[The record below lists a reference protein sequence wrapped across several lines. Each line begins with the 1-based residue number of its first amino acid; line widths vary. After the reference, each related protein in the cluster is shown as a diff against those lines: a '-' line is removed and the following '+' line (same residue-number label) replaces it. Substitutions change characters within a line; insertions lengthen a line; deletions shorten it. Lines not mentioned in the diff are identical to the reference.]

1 MALGFV
7 VAGPVIVVVTTMVS
21 CVAPVPGSGAG
32 KLVGAGFGAFGTS
45 WPLSPEGVSPVPL
58 IPVPLW
64 LTAGSAAP
72 SAGTGVELTGEASI
86 LVGGIVGAGLAGK
99 IFFEGAFT
107 TKRILPLLMDA
118 STAVAS
124 QKTS

>member
-7 VAGPVIVVVTTMVS
+7 VAGPVIVVATTMVS

-32 KLVGAGFGAFGTS
+32 K
-45 WPLSPEGVSPVPL
+45 
-58 IPVPLW
+58 
-64 LTAGSAAP
+64 
-72 SAGTGVELTGEASI
+72 
-86 LVGGIVGAGLAGK
+86 IVGAGLAGK
-99 IFFEGAFT
+99 SFFDGAFT